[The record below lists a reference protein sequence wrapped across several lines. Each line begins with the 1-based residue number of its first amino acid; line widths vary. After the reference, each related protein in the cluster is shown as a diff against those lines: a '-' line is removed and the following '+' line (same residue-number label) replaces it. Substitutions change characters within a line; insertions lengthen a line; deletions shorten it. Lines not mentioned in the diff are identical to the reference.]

1 MSRIE
6 LVLTI
11 RKRGTPE
18 ALLWDFILPASSLLC
33 RWFAFVLGSWSPAAA
48 LESLVFS

>member
-11 RKRGTPE
+11 RRRGTPE
-18 ALLWDFILPASSLLC
+18 ALLWDFILPASGLLC
-33 RWFAFVLGSWSPAAA
+33 RWFALVLGSWSPAAA